1 MRKIGDFVHYASLPG
16 SGADIKK
23 RLSAVGTRFRGDL
36 AVAITLRVRVKIRGI
51 HG

>member
-23 RLSAVGTRFRGDL
+23 RLSAVGTRFRGAFKD
-36 AVAITLRVRVKIRGI
+36 AITLCFRGENRGI
-51 HG
+51 